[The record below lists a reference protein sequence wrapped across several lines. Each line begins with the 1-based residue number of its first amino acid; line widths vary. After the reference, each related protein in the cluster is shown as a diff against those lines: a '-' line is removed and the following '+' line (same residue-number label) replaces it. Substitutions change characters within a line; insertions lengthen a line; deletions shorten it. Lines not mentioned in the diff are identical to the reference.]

1 MAEEYRHM
9 HPTLGGITA
18 QVGSIGASL
27 VIWAFCGLV
36 SLVFALCYA
45 EIGTTIPASGADY
58 SYIKEIFSPYL
69 GFLALWMNIIF
80 VGMCGDSLSV

>member
-1 MAEEYRHM
+1 M
-9 HPTLGGITA
+9 
-18 QVGSIGASL
+18 GSVGASL
-27 VIWAFCGLV
+27 VIWAFCGVV

-58 SYIKEIFSPYL
+58 SYIKEIFSPFL

-80 VGMCGDSLSV
+80 VGKMSWDVQSAIAVDCDCFDFS